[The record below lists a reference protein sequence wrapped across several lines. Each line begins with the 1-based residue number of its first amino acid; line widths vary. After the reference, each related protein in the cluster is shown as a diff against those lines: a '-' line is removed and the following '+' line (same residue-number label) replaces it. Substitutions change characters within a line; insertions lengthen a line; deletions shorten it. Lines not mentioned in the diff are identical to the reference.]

1 MCGDGC
7 SGTVPVVHTSGTE
20 ECRYDKGNCEYKCTV
35 NRFTEAP
42 TTTASQ
48 EINSINYNFYFL
60 ATASQEIISI
70 NLIILLF
77 NNLI

>member
-1 MCGDGC
+1 MCGNGC
-7 SGTVPVVHTSGTE
+7 SDTE
-20 ECRYDKGNCEYKCTV
+20 QCRYDKANCEYKCTV
-35 NRFTEAP
+35 YIQNTEAP

-48 EINSINYNFYFL
+48 ESIIYNIYIL